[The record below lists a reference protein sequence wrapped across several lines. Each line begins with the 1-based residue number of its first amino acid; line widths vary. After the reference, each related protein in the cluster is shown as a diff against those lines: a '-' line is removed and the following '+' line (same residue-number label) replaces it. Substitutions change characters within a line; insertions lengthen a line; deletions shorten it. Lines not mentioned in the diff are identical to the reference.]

1 MMDASKEVGD
11 QQALLKASTEYS
23 KLMEEFIDEKFKE
36 RYNELQ
42 IIYDVY
48 NMKNDYARLQVE
60 KQESENVLQRNII
73 IITCI
78 SCVILLALL
87 VILIRLNRKT
97 KHLAKTLAESNA
109 ALTIESENLRKSRA
123 ESMRIR
129 DIAIKANSFKTD
141 FIKNM
146 SREVQIPLQAI
157 TEYTGL
163 IVDCSDLSHKN
174 YLEKFSHLVELN
186 SELLNTMVNDMLSL
200 ADFDSSSS
208 SIKINKKIANL
219 YDICNMVVG
228 TVNRRIGDGVEIVFD
243 AESQANINIFTDT
256 QRVQQILI
264 NLLTNAVKFTQQGY
278 IKLLVKTADDNSKIQ
293 FIVEDT
299 GIGIPP
305 EKKDLIFERFYK
317 ISKDSQGAGLGLTI
331 SRMFAKLLNGSLEL
345 DTTYTSG
352 ARFIL
357 TIPIE

>member
-1 MMDASKEVGD
+1 
-11 QQALLKASTEYS
+11 
-23 KLMEEFIDEKFKE
+23 
-36 RYNELQ
+36 
-42 IIYDVY
+42 
-48 NMKNDYARLQVE
+48 
-60 KQESENVLQRNII
+60 
-73 IITCI
+73 
-78 SCVILLALL
+78 
-87 VILIRLNRKT
+87 
-97 KHLAKTLAESNA
+97 
-109 ALTIESENLRKSRA
+109 
-123 ESMRIR
+123 
-129 DIAIKANSFKTD
+129 
-141 FIKNM
+141 
-146 SREVQIPLQAI
+146 
-157 TEYTGL
+157 
-163 IVDCSDLSHKN
+163 
-174 YLEKFSHLVELN
+174 
-186 SELLNTMVNDMLSL
+186 
-200 ADFDSSSS
+200 
-208 SIKINKKIANL
+208 
-219 YDICNMVVG
+219 MVVG